1 MKTFLARTNGWPVP
15 RRGVAAVEFAVLIP
29 FILTLLLGIWE
40 VGRMIEVQQTV
51 NNAAREAAR
60 QATTGQ
66 LTNTQVQQV
75 AIQCL
80 NVAGIPTGNAVVT
93 VSDLTN
99 PSLDVSQAH
108 YLDRLQVTVTL
119 PFSDVRWSV
128 ISYFS
133 SPTAPLSA
141 TVTWVTVIDQ
151 DFPSYPEPPIG

>member
-1 MKTFLARTNGWPVP
+1 MTTLTIRAHGRPAP
-15 RRGVAAVEFAVLIP
+15 RDGVAAVEFAVLIP

-66 LTNTQVQQV
+66 FTNTQIQQV

-99 PSLDVSQAH
+99 PPLDVSQ
-108 YLDRLQVTVTL
+108 
-119 PFSDVRWSV
+119 
-128 ISYFS
+128 
-133 SPTAPLSA
+133 
-141 TVTWVTVIDQ
+141 
-151 DFPSYPEPPIG
+151 